1 MTIPYRHECMKP
13 VLKAFADGKAKV
25 QKEVETIVASIL
37 NLSNEELEH
46 LLPSKVQTVIAD
58 RVSWAISHMQK
69 ADLLVKVDNRGCYK
83 ITDTGLK
90 VLNDN
95 MHDAWKLE
103 TPKLEA

>member
-13 VLKAFADGKAKV
+13 VLKAFSDGKAKA

-37 NLSNEELEH
+37 NLSNEDLEH

-69 ADLLVKVDNRGCYK
+69 ADLLVKVGTRGLYK
-83 ITDTGLK
+83 ITSSGLK
-90 VLNDN
+90 ALSDN
-95 MHDAWKLE
+95 ISDIWKS
-103 TPKLEA
+103 